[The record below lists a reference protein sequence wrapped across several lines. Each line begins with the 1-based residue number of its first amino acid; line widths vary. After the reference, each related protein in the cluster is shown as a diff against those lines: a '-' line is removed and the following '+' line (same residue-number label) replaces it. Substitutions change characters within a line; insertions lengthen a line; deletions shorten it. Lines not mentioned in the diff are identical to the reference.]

1 MGQIPLTWPAQSLC
15 PRTYINHQRSLT
27 STTRP
32 PIIGGM
38 EHYLKKVT
46 NNKNLFFPTPL
57 SHPPWFLPLLLL
69 PLTTNLSYSQQP
81 RRIWT
86 CHFPKILLPLLAPK
100 INTLSAPIV
109 SSPPSLDQTLK
120 YSFHQD
126 SPHISTYTVLTVIMK
141 PTTIYNSSTNS
152 HLSF

>member
-1 MGQIPLTWPAQSLC
+1 MGQMPLTWPAQSLC

-27 STTRP
+27 PTTRP
-32 PIIGGM
+32 QIIGGM

-86 CHFPKILLPLLAPK
+86 CHFPKISLPLLAPK

-141 PTTIYNSSTNS
+141 PTSIYNSLKNS

>member
-1 MGQIPLTWPAQSLC
+1 MGPIPLTWLAQSLC

-86 CHFPKILLPLLAPK
+86 CHFPQILLPLLAPK

-141 PTTIYNSSTNS
+141 PTTIYNSLTNS